1 MPLTEMTTPGQG
13 GSGGGEWFY
22 QGYQGS
28 NVDFYG
34 ATDFNAS
41 DNYLFRLTASGGG
54 YSALLYI
61 QIVDGVVTV
70 IENSSPTNLTDIS
83 YSNGKLSITNA
94 LAGAIRNATTIYAL
108 GY

>member
-1 MPLTEMTTPGQG
+1 MALYRCGSG
-13 GSGGGEWFY
+13 SSGGGGQWFY

-34 ATDFNAS
+34 ATEFNAS

-54 YSALLYI
+54 YSVVIVI

-70 IENSSPTNLTDIS
+70 IENSHSTYLTNIS
-83 YSNGKLSITNA
+83 YSNGKLSINNSLT
-94 LAGAIRNATTIYAL
+94 AGIRNATTIYAL

>member
-1 MPLTEMTTPGQG
+1 MARIRANNASG
-13 GSGGGEWFY
+13 GGGGEWFY

-28 NVDFYG
+28 DVDFYG

-54 YSALLYI
+54 YSSVVLYI

-70 IENSSPTNLTDIS
+70 IENSNPTYLTDIS
-83 YSNGKLSITNA
+83 YSNGKLSITNS
-94 LAGAIRNATTIYAL
+94 LTGGIRNATTIYAL